1 MTARPTAADRVF
13 ALLRER
19 IVGGDLAAGS
29 QHSIYR
35 LSEQLDVSRT
45 PVREAVL
52 RLADLGLVEVER
64 NRGIR
69 IRGVTVADVREVF
82 ELRLLLE
89 VPAAAAAARRADAIL
104 RSALVTNIEV
114 TREHA
119 RAGREADFTRVDRDF
134 HALIASASQNT
145 RLEAEVARLRDSIQ
159 ARGVS
164 TFGRSRPLAEVVA
177 EHAPVADA
185 IGRGEPEQAAGA
197 MADHLEHTGTLL
209 MGQVAARDE
218 VVDRRWAAPVR
229 AAVAA
234 AGSSMLLTDDS
245 DEGPR

>member
-1 MTARPTAADRVF
+1 M
-13 ALLRER
+13 
-19 IVGGDLAAGS
+19 
-29 QHSIYR
+29 
-35 LSEQLDVSRT
+35 
-45 PVREAVL
+45 
-52 RLADLGLVEVER
+52 
-64 NRGIR
+64 
-69 IRGVTVADVREVF
+69 
-82 ELRLLLE
+82 RLLLE

-104 RSALVTNIEV
+104 RSALATNIEV

-119 RAGREADFTRVDRDF
+119 QAGREADFTQVDRDF